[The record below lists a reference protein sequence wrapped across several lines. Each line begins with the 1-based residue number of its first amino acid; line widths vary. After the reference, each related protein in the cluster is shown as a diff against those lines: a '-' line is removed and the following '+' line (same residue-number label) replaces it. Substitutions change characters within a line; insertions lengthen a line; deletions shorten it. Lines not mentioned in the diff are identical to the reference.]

1 MLKITATLYHTLFVS
16 PTHGT
21 KYSVIVYVYP
31 QVARPI
37 KYIIENDFQFR
48 IGNQRPR
55 FFFFCYLVLH
65 HIPSYYTPYW
75 LAHTP
80 YVWRSAYLGT
90 LFHASWKT
98 ILLHARPSSRKQKTL
113 PRPYVYQRF
122 VGKTR
127 DVYDSS
133 SNNRT
138 CGGDV
143 R

>member
-55 FFFFCYLVLH
+55 FFFFCYLVV
-65 HIPSYYTPYW
+65 PYT
-75 LAHTP
+75 
-80 YVWRSAYLGT
+80 
-90 LFHASWKT
+90 K
-98 ILLHARPSSRKQKTL
+98 LLHTVLVGTHTVRVAFRLSRNSFPRVVENDFAARAPLLSKTENL
-113 PRPYVYQRF
+113 ATSVCILEICR
-122 VGKTR
+122 
-127 DVYDSS
+127 
-133 SNNRT
+133 
-138 CGGDV
+138 
-143 R
+143 